1 VTRKSLF
8 VLSQSSGTSLAT
20 KTTLRERIRGAQ
32 KLAGDM
38 MKGAL
43 LTGLDNLFPQTSPI
57 VQQCVGWV
65 KVGPGPAPYTNGT
78 IASEAHDCELRS
90 RCPRFIG
97 ERS

>member
-1 VTRKSLF
+1 VKGHYLRALIT
-8 VLSQSSGTSLAT
+8 SS
-20 KTTLRERIRGAQ
+20 
-32 KLAGDM
+32 
-38 MKGAL
+38 
-43 LTGLDNLFPQTSPI
+43 PQTSPI

-90 RCPRFIG
+90 RSPRFIG

>member
-32 KLAGDM
+32 RLAGDM

-57 VQQCVGWV
+57 VQQCV
-65 KVGPGPAPYTNGT
+65 VGQGRT
-78 IASEAHDCELRS
+78 RS
-90 RCPRFIG
+90 RAVHQWDHCERGPRLRIA
-97 ERS
+97 ESMPTLY